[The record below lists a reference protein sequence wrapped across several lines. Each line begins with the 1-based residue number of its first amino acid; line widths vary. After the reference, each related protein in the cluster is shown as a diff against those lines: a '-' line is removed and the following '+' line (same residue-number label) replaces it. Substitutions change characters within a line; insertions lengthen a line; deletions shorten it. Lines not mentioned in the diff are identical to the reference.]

1 MIFVIFGAA
10 AGAVL
15 ALRRYTVFAL
25 VPVVVIFAAAAMVT
39 GVAAGHDPGI
49 IAVEVLGAVVSP
61 QVGFVAVSVAAGYLR
76 ATRSSKL
83 LQSVQAAIGQELG
96 NAFEL
101 PRHLPPEMAALLR
114 KLQHA

>member
-39 GVAAGHDPGI
+39 GVAAGSSH
-49 IAVEVLGAVVSP
+49 L
-61 QVGFVAVSVAAGYLR
+61 LR
-76 ATRSSKL
+76 A
-83 LQSVQAAIGQELG
+83 VALG
-96 NAFEL
+96 C
-101 PRHLPPEMAALLR
+101 
-114 KLQHA
+114 